1 MSRIQLKITCHTKNQ
16 EKHNLDEKR
25 QLTYQNDCKTVILK
39 ICQQPNINY
48 LETHAKKKSLSK
60 EIEVIQKNQL
70 KITELKNTIT
80 FKNSLCGV
88 NSRVMTEDRVRE
100 LEDK

>member
-1 MSRIQLKITCHTKNQ
+1 MQ
-16 EKHNLDEKR
+16 
-25 QLTYQNDCKTVILK
+25 
-39 ICQQPNINY
+39 
-48 LETHAKKKSLSK
+48 KKVSK
-60 EIEVIQKNQL
+60 EIHVIQKNQM

-88 NSRVMTEDRVRE
+88 NSRVEMTEDRVRE

>member
-1 MSRIQLKITCHTKNQ
+1 MQ
-16 EKHNLDEKR
+16 
-25 QLTYQNDCKTVILK
+25 
-39 ICQQPNINY
+39 
-48 LETHAKKKSLSK
+48 KKKSLSK